1 MKILVS
7 ETVTHKHLVELSDEL
22 NLEEVLN
29 KADAVRSRYDTG
41 YDALEAVLEAYKIR
55 YGEAFD
61 YEVKPNFCGAKCE
74 SIDYDRTI
82 EE

>member
-7 ETVTHKHLVELSDEL
+7 ETVTHYHLVDLSDEL
-22 NLEEVLN
+22 DIEEVLG
-29 KADAVRSRYDTG
+29 KANAVRSRYDTG
-41 YDALEAVLEAYKIR
+41 YDALEAVLEAYRIR

-61 YEVKPNFCGAKCE
+61 YAVKPNFCGAKCE
-74 SIDYDRTI
+74 GIDYDQTI